1 MNAKPYYILFAL
13 ATLLMFSC
21 QKEGENV
28 LSFTPKLEFNSIN
41 STTITEFQDSVIIIV
56 NYEDGDGDLGRQ
68 NPDSNSLYIKDVRLE
83 NPEYYHIPP
92 LTPDDQNLQTIG
104 KFRIFIPTLFIIGSE
119 DVERTSIQ
127 IRVKDAKGNWSN
139 EISSPEIT
147 ILKEP

>member
-1 MNAKPYYILFAL
+1 MKIKPFYILFAFAAL
-13 ATLLMFSC
+13 ILFSC

-68 NPDSNSLYIKDVRLE
+68 DPDSNSLYIKDVRLDNAE
-83 NPEYYHIPP
+83 FYHIPP
-92 LTPDDQNLQTIG
+92 LTPDDQKLQTIG

-127 IRVKDAKGNWSN
+127 IRVKDDSGNWSN
-139 EISSPEIT
+139 EITTPEIT
-147 ILKEP
+147 ILKQ